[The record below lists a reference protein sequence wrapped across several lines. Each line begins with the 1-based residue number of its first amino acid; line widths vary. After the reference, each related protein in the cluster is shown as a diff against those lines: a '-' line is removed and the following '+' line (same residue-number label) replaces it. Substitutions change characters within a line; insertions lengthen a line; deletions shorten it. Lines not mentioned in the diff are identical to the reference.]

1 MRSNEYTCTE
11 VANMTNKTPRTV
23 REWIKKGLLKA
34 NRPSGRD
41 YVITREDFNRFWY
54 GDKSSGQTHPT

>member
-54 GDKSSGQTHPT
+54 GDKS